1 MTMQSSDKPDPP
13 GKRPGEDP
21 LDSARAPDADRERGD
36 GPAAA
41 PAAPPANPYASPQQ
55 LIYARWLDVCTRIGF
70 LLLVVAF
77 ALYVSGVIP
86 SHVPLEA
93 LPRYWSMPVAQYL
106 AAVDGSTGWEWI
118 HRLDQGD
125 YLNIAGVAM
134 LSAVSIVCHLPLV
147 TEYWKTRDRAYLVM
161 VVGQIVIL
169 VAAASGLVFS
179 GH

>member
-1 MTMQSSDKPDPP
+1 MQSSDKPDPP
-13 GKRPGEDP
+13 GKRPDEDP
-21 LDSARAPDADRERGD
+21 PDSARAPDADRERGA

-41 PAAPPANPYASPQQ
+41 PAAIPANPYASPQQ

-93 LPRYWSMPVAQYL
+93 LPRYWSMPVAEYL
-106 AAVDGSTGWEWI
+106 AAVDGPTGWQWI
-118 HRLDQGD
+118 QKLDQGD
-125 YLNIAGVAM
+125 YLNIAGVAI
-134 LSAVSIVCHLPLV
+134 LSAVSIVCHLRLV
-147 TEYWKTRDRAYLVM
+147 TEYWKTRDRAYLAM

-169 VAAASGLVFS
+169 VAAASGLMFS

>member
-1 MTMQSSDKPDPP
+1 MQSSDKSDPT
-13 GKRPGEDP
+13 GKRPEDP
-21 LDSARAPDADRERGD
+21 LDSARPPDADRERGN
-36 GPAAA
+36 GPVGKPAAA
-41 PAAPPANPYASPQQ
+41 GANPYASPQQ

-86 SHVPLEA
+86 SHVPLDA
-93 LPRYWSMPVAQYL
+93 LPHYWSMPVAEYL
-106 AAVDGSTGWEWI
+106 AAVDGPTGWQWL
-118 HRLDQGD
+118 RKLDQGD

-134 LSAVSIVCHLPLV
+134 LSAVSIVCHLRLV

-169 VAAASGLVFS
+169 VAAASGFIFS

>member
-1 MTMQSSDKPDPP
+1 MQSSDKSDPA
-13 GKRPGEDP
+13 GKRPVHPE
-21 LDSARAPDADRERGD
+21 DSARSPEADRARGN
-36 GPAAA
+36 GPAGE
-41 PAAPPANPYASPQQ
+41 PAAKPANPYASPQQ

-93 LPRYWSMPVAQYL
+93 LPRYWSMPVAEYL
-106 AAVDGSTGWEWI
+106 AAVDGATGWQWVQK
-118 HRLDQGD
+118 LDQGD

-134 LSAVSIVCHLPLV
+134 LSAVSIVCHLRLV

-161 VVGQIVIL
+161 VIGQIVIL
-169 VAAASGLVFS
+169 AAAASGIMVA